1 MISIQEISKTYR
13 GFASNLQRIL
23 SVLTLG
29 FFKGTQSYLAL
40 DSISLQAN
48 PGEIIGVVGRNGA
61 GKSTL
66 LKILSGV
73 SHFDKGKFTIQGILR
88 PMLELG
94 VGFNPELTGRE
105 NILFNGL
112 LWGYSKQEIQSL
124 EKEIFEFAGL
134 LGYEDQIL
142 KNYSTGMIM
151 RLGFSLATANRPDI
165 LLIDEALAVGDA
177 SFQIK
182 CLDRFKKFLEYG
194 STIIVVS
201 HDLQLLGAICSKILV
216 LEKGK
221 SEYFGDSTSA
231 LRKYFE
237 ILGRNDSN
245 SIFSEEKLSKIKVE
259 LIDEFGNNR
268 KIYFMGTIVYLII
281 KFQFIEDIDRT
292 TAGFQIDDSRG
303 IRVFGINSHIL
314 KKEIMNLSK
323 ENEYSVRFSFPLNFR
338 EGKYSIGISLHRGD
352 SHTEGCYLWKD
363 ALLDFEIERIEQPKF
378 DGLVYLP
385 TECEWS
391 LLGDKK

>member
-1 MISIQEISKTYR
+1 MIVVNNLTKFYR
-13 GFASNLQRIL
+13 GFSSNYQRIF
-23 SVLTLG
+23 SVISLG
-29 FFKGTQSYLAL
+29 LFSGTKSYFAL
-40 DSISLQAN
+40 DSISFQAK
-48 PGEIIGVVGRNGA
+48 PGEMIGIIGRNGA

-73 SHFDKGKFTIQGILR
+73 SHFDSGTIKINGVLR

-94 VGFNPELTGRE
+94 VGFNAELTGRE

-112 LWGYSKQEIQSL
+112 LWGYSKSELKFL
-124 EKEIFEFAGL
+124 ENQIFEFAGL

-151 RLGFSLATANRPDI
+151 RLGFALATANRPDV

-182 CLDRFKKFLEYG
+182 CLDRFKEFLAKG

-201 HDLQLLGAICSKILV
+201 HDLQLMGAICTKILV

-221 SEYFGDSTSA
+221 SEFFGATTPA
-231 LRKYFE
+231 LRKYIE
-237 ILGRNDSN
+237 ILGRSE
-245 SIFSEEKLSKIKVE
+245 SKLSFSEELVENFSIE
-259 LIDEFGNNR
+259 LIDENSTTRNIFFIGNQ
-268 KIYFMGTIVYLII
+268 VSLIF
-281 KFQFIEDIDRT
+281 KFQFKEKIKRV
-292 TAGFQIDDSRG
+292 TAGFQIDDNRG
-303 IRVFGINSHIL
+303 IRVYGINTYIL
-314 KKEIMNLSK
+314 KNEILDITNDC
-323 ENEYSVRFSFPLNFR
+323 EYKVKFTFPLNFR
-338 EGKYSIGISLHRGD
+338 EGKYSIGISLHEGD

-363 ALLDFEIERIEQPKF
+363 AILDFEIERIDQPKF

-385 TECEWS
+385 TICEWS
-391 LLGDKK
+391 RAGDKK

>member
-1 MISIQEISKTYR
+1 MISIHQISKSYR
-13 GFASNLQRIL
+13 GFASNLQRVL
-23 SVLTLG
+23 SVVTLG
-29 FFKGTQSYLAL
+29 FFKGTHSFLAL
-40 DSISLQAN
+40 DSISFQAN
-48 PGEIIGVVGRNGA
+48 PGEIVGVVGRNGA

-73 SHFDKGKFTIQGILR
+73 SKNDKGELKVQGSLR

-112 LWGYSKQEIQSL
+112 LWGFSRKEIHVL

-182 CLDRFKKFLEYG
+182 CLDRFKNFLDKG

-201 HDLQLLGAICSKILV
+201 HDIQLLGAICSKILV
-216 LEKGK
+216 LENGK
-221 SEYFGDSTSA
+221 LEFFGSSTPA

-237 ILGRNDSN
+237 VLGRDESN
-245 SIFSEEKLSKIKVE
+245 NSFSEEKLHQIKID
-259 LIDEFGNNR
+259 LMDEFGNNR
-268 KIYFMGTIVYLII
+268 KIFFMGNKVILMI
-281 KFQFIEDIDRT
+281 KFQFKEDIDRVT
-292 TAGFQIDDSRG
+292 VGFQIDDIRG
-303 IRVFGINSHIL
+303 IRVFGINSYIL
-314 KKEIMNLSK
+314 KKEILNLSK
-323 ENEYSVRFSFPLNFR
+323 ENEYSVRFAFPLNFR
-338 EGKYSIGISLHRGD
+338 EGKYSIGISLHEGD

>member
-1 MISIQEISKTYR
+1 MIEVNNLSKFYR
-13 GFASNLQRIL
+13 GFSSNYQRIF
-23 SVLTLG
+23 SVISLG
-29 FFKGTQSYLAL
+29 LFSGTKSYFAL
-40 DSISLQAN
+40 DSISFQAK
-48 PGEIIGVVGRNGA
+48 PGEIIGIIGRNGA

-73 SHFDKGKFTIQGILR
+73 SHFDSGTVKIHGVLR

-94 VGFNPELTGRE
+94 VGFNAELTGRE

-112 LWGYSKQEIQSL
+112 LWGYSKSELKFL
-124 EKEIFEFAGL
+124 ENQIFEFAGL

-151 RLGFSLATANRPDI
+151 RLGFALATANRPDV

-182 CLDRFKKFLEYG
+182 CLDRFKEFLARG
-194 STIIVVS
+194 STILVVS
-201 HDLQLLGAICSKILV
+201 HDLQLMGAICTKILV

-221 SEYFGDSTSA
+221 SEFFGATTPA
-231 LRKYFE
+231 LRKYIE
-237 ILGRNDSN
+237 ILGRSE
-245 SIFSEEKLSKIKVE
+245 SKSSFSEDLVKNFSIE
-259 LIDEFGNNR
+259 LIDENSTTKNIFFIGNQ
-268 KIYFMGTIVYLII
+268 VSLIF
-281 KFQFIEDIDRT
+281 KFQFKEKIKRV

-303 IRVFGINSHIL
+303 IRVYGINTHIL
-314 KKEIMNLSK
+314 KKEILDIAK
-323 ENEYSVRFSFPLNFR
+323 DFEYKVKFTFPLNFR
-338 EGKYSIGISLHRGD
+338 EGKYSIGISLHEGD

-363 ALLDFEIERIEQPKF
+363 AILDFEIERIDQPKF

-385 TECEWS
+385 TKCEWS
-391 LLGDKK
+391 RVGDKE